1 MVPHCVRSQ
10 GVYKGLWIC
19 AFHPNVHTNTCVHM
33 DAHACACTH
42 THTHMHACVYT
53 YTHMYTHTHPRT
65 CTHSRA
71 YMHAHTHTHTHT
83 HSPNTYITGSMPTPG
98 NRTAT
103 PTKCPMWLT
112 TVSRVQ
118 GVPLNHKTERDKV
131 RAWTNNLHT
140 EPRVSPHGVFAAGL
154 VTLAQVVLLLL
165 DDRAVGGILLALRGD
180 GVELH
185 VGLLQRTGRC

>member
-1 MVPHCVRSQ
+1 MRISSQ
-10 GVYKGLWIC
+10 RTHK
-19 AFHPNVHTNTCVHM
+19 HM
-33 DAHACACTH
+33 CTHGCACMCMHTH
-42 THTHMHACVYT
+42 THTHARMCVHIHT
-53 YTHMYTHTHPRT
+53 HVHTHSPTHMHTLTRI
-65 CTHSRA
+65 
-71 YMHAHTHTHTHT
+71 HARTHTHTHT